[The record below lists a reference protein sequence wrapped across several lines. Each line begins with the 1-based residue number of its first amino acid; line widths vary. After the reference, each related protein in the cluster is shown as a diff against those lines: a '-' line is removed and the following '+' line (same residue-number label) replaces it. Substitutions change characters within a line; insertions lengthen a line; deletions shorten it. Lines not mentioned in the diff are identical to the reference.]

1 MMKKTITLLL
11 ALCLTA
17 TCFLFNAS
25 AALTGD
31 VNGDGK
37 IGPDDARL
45 ALRASVGLEN
55 LAKGSAAFTAAD
67 ANRDGC
73 IGSDDARYILRG
85 SVGLENLETL
95 SRSIDWILTNN
106 AKAWQGYANKSLLAA
121 YYAQVKKL
129 TDLSGKGRIVK
140 QGRGNNTMDS
150 LSGLSVVRL
159 VDLDKDGTPELYCGY
174 SSSKTGYFSDREALY
189 RWNGKGVETL
199 FEDSMTNHGSD
210 YSPLVWFR
218 EQNGTTYFIA
228 GMCFYRTVYELKNGE
243 LSGTTFYFP
252 FENYA
257 YINGEK
263 VSIDRYDKEL
273 DACMNGGVD
282 AKIWIY
288 DYTKEAAANYQAT
301 LKETEAVIA
310 LLAGN

>member
-1 MMKKTITLLL
+1 MLKKTITLLL

-37 IGPDDARL
+37 IGSDDARM
-45 ALRASVGLEN
+45 ALRASVGLETFK
-55 LAKGSAAFTAAD
+55 KGSAAFTAAD
-67 ANRDGC
+67 ANRDGR

-85 SVGLENLETL
+85 SVGLDNLETL
-95 SRSIDWILTNN
+95 NRTVDWILTNN
-106 AKAWQGYANKSLLAA
+106 ARAWKGYGNKSLLAA
-121 YYAQVKKL
+121 YAAQVNKL
-129 TDLSGKGRIVK
+129 ISRCGKGRVA
-140 QGRGNNTMDS
+140 GPSGWNASMNS
-150 LSGLSVVRL
+150 LAGVSVVRL
-159 VDLDKDGTPELYCGY
+159 VDLDKDGVPELYCGY
-174 SSSKTGYFSDREALY
+174 SDSKTSMHSDREALY
-189 RWNGKGVETL
+189 RWNGRGVETL
-199 FEDSMTNHGSD
+199 FDDTMTNHGSD

-218 EQNGTTYFIA
+218 ELNGTTYFIA
-228 GMCFYRTVYELKNGE
+228 GMCFYRTVYELKDGK
-243 LSGTTFYFP
+243 LSGTTFHFP

-263 VSIDRYDKEL
+263 VSIDRYNKEL
-273 DACMNGGVD
+273 NACMDGGVD